1 MAMMDD
7 PGYHDLD
14 IQQGMDAVFEW
25 RNLDKNV
32 DTEDVEK
39 SIADLKAYC
48 GMDTY
53 AMIVVLKWL
62 FQLVAKTSL

>member
-1 MAMMDD
+1 MMDD

-32 DTEDVEK
+32 DR
-39 SIADLKAYC
+39 LK
-48 GMDTY
+48 M
-53 AMIVVLKWL
+53 
-62 FQLVAKTSL
+62 

>member
-7 PGYHDLD
+7 EGYNSLS
-14 IQQGMDAVFEW
+14 IQQGMDAVFAW
-25 RNLDKNV
+25 RNLDKNMDDV
-32 DTEDVEK
+32 DIEK

-53 AMIVVLKWL
+53 AMTVVLKWL
-62 FQLVAKTSL
+62 FTLVE